1 MNTAIHGKPFL
12 NPLLSLRISMFF
24 VAATLLDMNCCSI
37 LAQAQSGNP
46 QKAGEPRNASPS
58 GPEQTQAVEQL
69 THQVEAAESNLQKL
83 REQLRTNNPSR
94 AQAQKDLGVLLDL
107 ENRLLQLS
115 QGEPN
120 ESTKAEIAK
129 VTDAINRAAAVAQT
143 RYLLEKKPEQSPELQ
158 QLQQMKEQLAEREKQ
173 MGMMAKQLMEQQHRR
188 PLPPLENGTMK
199 IYKLNFAP
207 ARDAAQTIESL
218 FGAETLRLAVDE
230 RSNTLIVYS
239 KPDSVTAL
247 DALMSRLDEQA
258 AAAAG
263 SDKSKQNAITA
274 PRSLLLRVFWLADGL
289 PEGVGQNPGD
299 FLPKSVLQATNK
311 LGLEAP
317 RLVTQSVNSLALGR
331 EEAVDFLI
339 NVPAVLLGQPVG
351 LDSDGRLK
359 LVSDDRVR
367 LEMRVHVGGP
377 TVNCE
382 LRGSLATPLG
392 HYMVF
397 GTANSVMAEGT
408 PMAGMMGP
416 GMMPGGGPVGPEGS
430 RPGFGAPGQ
439 PIRGGEAPGPGG
451 GRFYG
456 PEGGAAGPGAGP
468 GGQVGGP
475 GGGQQPGKPS
485 FNSSRFAFVV
495 QVIEGQSYPAEK
507 GKSDGE

>member
-1 MNTAIHGKPFL
+1 MNTATQKNLFL
-12 NPLLSLRISMFF
+12 NPLLALRTAMF
-24 VAATLLDMNCCSI
+24 VVSAILLSINCPTI
-37 LAQAQSGNP
+37 LAQAQQPSKP
-46 QKAGEPRNASPS
+46 QKAGESQKTWPS
-58 GPEQTQAVEQL
+58 NPDQNQAAGQL
-69 THQVEAAESNLQKL
+69 AHQIEAAESNLQKPK
-83 REQLRTNNPSR
+83 EQLRTNDPSV
-94 AQAQKDLGVLLDL
+94 AQAQKELGEFFAL

-115 QGEPN
+115 QGESN
-120 ESTKAEIAK
+120 ENTKAEIAK
-129 VTDAINRAAAVAQT
+129 VTEAINRWAANAQA
-143 RYLLEKKPEQSPELQ
+143 RYLLEKKPEQSPEIQ

-173 MGMMAKQLMEQQHRR
+173 MAMMAKQMMEQQHRQ
-188 PLPPLENGTMK
+188 PLPPLENGAMK

-218 FGAETLRLAVDE
+218 FGAQALRLAVDE

-247 DALMSRLDEQA
+247 DALLSRLDEQA

-299 FLPKSVLQATNK
+299 FLPKSVLLATKK

-317 RLVTQSVNSLALGR
+317 RLVTQTVNSLALGR
-331 EEAVDFLI
+331 EEAVDFST
-339 NVPAVLLGQPVG
+339 NVPAVLLEQPVG
-351 LDSDGRLK
+351 LDSNGRLK

-377 TVNCE
+377 MINCE
-382 LRGSLATPLG
+382 LGGSLATPLG
-392 HYMVF
+392 HYMVL
-397 GTANSVMAEGT
+397 GTANSVIAEGGSL
-408 PMAGMMGP
+408 AGTMGGAP
-416 GMMPGGGPVGPEGS
+416 GMTPGGGTFVPEGG
-430 RPGFGAPGQ
+430 RPGFGRPGAG
-439 PIRGGEAPGPGG
+439 PGAPGPGG
-451 GRFYG
+451 FGG
-456 PEGGAAGPGAGP
+456 PEGAAGPGAAP
-468 GGQVGGP
+468 GGEVGGP
-475 GGGQQPGKPS
+475 GAGQQPPKPN